1 MKCGLLFL
9 FAYVLAQ
16 VLGNGAMNLTEQ
28 STLLRAHR
36 DISLL
41 RDGKEVREHSNGTA
55 HHRKNHKHSM
65 KRGSVGLIP
74 KVSIHGAVIASDRG
88 VSTVPSAL
96 EEEER
101 KRQLALA
108 RIENVNRLVG
118 ELPFEVSEWAPV
130 FTLACP
136 HYPNGHRTE
145 RGLFWA
151 HYRIVRE
158 FAYFDP
164 VLLHQIGYVE
174 GQKPNISTTVASN
187 DGVYAVHTNGSLFK
201 NGQPFLDEDILAI
214 FEDDAEGAI
223 NQLNVTIL
231 EEFSAM
237 STDLLFLGWCEG
249 RAARPVP
256 LCTHAYAVTR
266 RGARKLT
273 KFLEPCGLALDEQFV
288 ILAKNNFISWRRA
301 FGHSYRDLND
311 KYRGRG
317 GEKTY
322 GIFHQNK
329 QLGSING
336 HRRRLR

>member
-1 MKCGLLFL
+1 MNSTDQT
-9 FAYVLAQ
+9 VLSRTQ
-16 VLGNGAMNLTEQ
+16 
-28 STLLRAHR
+28 R
-36 DISLL
+36 DIPPL
-41 RDGKEVREHSNGTA
+41 RDGKEAREQSNATA

-65 KRGSVGLIP
+65 KRGAVGLVP
-74 KVSIHGAVIASDRG
+74 KASLHGAVIVSDRG
-88 VSTVPSAL
+88 IPTGPSAS

-101 KRQLALA
+101 RKQLAMA
-108 RIENVNRLVG
+108 RIENVNNLMS

-130 FTLACP
+130 FTLPCP

-145 RGLFWA
+145 RGLLWA

-164 VLLHQIGYVE
+164 VLLHQVGYVE
-174 GQKPNISTTVASN
+174 GQQPNINSTVTST
-187 DGVYAVHTNGSLFK
+187 DGVYAVHPNGTLFK
-201 NGQPFLDEDILAI
+201 NGQLFLDDDILAI

-273 KFLEPCGLALDEQFV
+273 KFIEPCGLALDEQFV

-301 FGHSYRDLND
+301 FGHSYKDLND

-336 HRRRLR
+336 HRRRQLR